1 MKAKNANRLFLTI
14 IIVHFISIFALLAIG
29 VLDSLGMVSNSLV
42 SEGII
47 VIPTLLFYDSVLC
60 IM

>member
-14 IIVHFISIFALLAIG
+14 IIVHFISIFALFAIG

-47 VIPTLLFYDSVLC
+47 VIPTLFL
-60 IM
+60 